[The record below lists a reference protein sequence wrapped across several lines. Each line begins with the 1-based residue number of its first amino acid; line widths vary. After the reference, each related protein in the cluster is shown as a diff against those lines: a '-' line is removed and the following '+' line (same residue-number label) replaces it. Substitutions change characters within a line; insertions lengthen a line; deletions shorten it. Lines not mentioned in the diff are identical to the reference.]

1 MAMNFDSRY
10 ADVSTGDELRLSD
23 YLAAVMRNWKLV
35 TVVMLAVIALGTAY
49 AYTATPVYK
58 ADALI
63 QVDDGNKNNNT
74 NVNLNANANTVQPLP
89 QMADAKSATA
99 AQIELLRSRMVI
111 DDTVRRL
118 HLDIGA
124 APRGF
129 PVVGALIG
137 NVLSKFGIPLPP
149 GYLSRFAWGGEQIDV
164 PLFDTPKDLYEKKFT
179 LVAGEHGAYVVN
191 DPEGVAI
198 LSGRVGEQVS
208 GMTPHGPVTLK
219 VDRLVGHPGVQFE
232 LQRFSTLTTIDRL
245 QQRLAVA
252 ETALQSGIIGVSLE
266 GSNAKEIAQIVNSI
280 VNRYVQQDASKR
292 SAESEHTLAFL
303 DQQLPLVKKQLDE
316 SEQRYNTF
324 RNKQGTVDLTEESRL
339 LLQQIVD
346 NRTKLTD
353 LQQQRAE
360 LSLRFTAN
368 HPSVQALDAQIA
380 ALTAAQ
386 TRLGK
391 NVSTLPDTEQTAL
404 RYMRDVRVNTELY
417 TNLLASAQQLRIVK
431 AGQVGNVRIVD
442 LAQAADDPV
451 RPKRILVIL
460 ISAGI
465 GLVLGVIVAFI
476 RKALYGGVERP
487 EDIERQLGTRV
498 FAIVPRSTQQLR
510 LQRQVG
516 MRREGLHVLAAQ
528 APEDAAVEGIRSL
541 RTSLQLQLGEARNNV
556 VMMTGSRP
564 EAGKSFLSANLAT
577 LVASTRKRV
586 LLIDGDMRRGD
597 IHSHFGVRHSPG
609 LSDVLMGADVRSTI
623 LHDVLPGVDLITK
636 GSLPSHPSELL
647 ASDRLGEILAEL
659 KQYYDLVVIDTPPV
673 LAVTDATV
681 IGRHAGTSL
690 LVVRHGKNQVQEIGE
705 TMKRLHNGGVHMKG
719 VLLTDVPQSK
729 VLMGSTYAGYYGYES
744 IAE

>member
-1 MAMNFDSRY
+1 MATNFDSRY
-10 ADVSTGDELRLSD
+10 VDVSTGDELRLSD

-35 TVVMLAVIALGTAY
+35 TVVMLAVTAIGAAY
-49 AYTATPVYK
+49 AFLATPTYK
-58 ADALI
+58 ADAVI
-63 QVDDGNKNNNT
+63 QVDEHDKNT
-74 NVNLNANANTVQPLP
+74 ANVPASAGQQAIP
-89 QMADAKSATA
+89 QTSEAKSVTA
-99 AQIELLRSRMVI
+99 AQIELLRSRLVI
-111 DDTVRRL
+111 EDAVRRF
-118 HLDIGA
+118 HLDVSA
-124 APRGF
+124 APRSM
-129 PVVGALIG
+129 P
-137 NVLSKFGIPLPP
+137 VLSGAIGTAFSMLGKPVPQ

-164 PLFDTPKDLYEKKFT
+164 PLFDTPKALYDKKFT
-179 LVAGEHGAYVVN
+179 LVAGQNGTYALN
-191 DPEGVAI
+191 DPDGLAV
-198 LSGRVGEQVS
+198 LTGHVGKEAS
-208 GMTPHGPVTLK
+208 GMTPQGPVTLR
-219 VDRLVGHPGVQFE
+219 VDKLDGKSGVQFE
-232 LQRFSTLTTIDRL
+232 LQRFSTVTTIDRL
-245 QQRLAVA
+245 QKRLTVA
-252 ETALQSGIIGVSLE
+252 EAALQSGIIGVSLE
-266 GSNAKEIAQIVNSI
+266 GSNPKQITEIVNNI
-280 VNRYVQQDASKR
+280 AHRYVQQDAEKR
-292 SAESEHTLAFL
+292 SSDAEHTLSFL
-303 DQQLPLVKKQLDE
+303 DQQLPLAKKQLDE
-316 SEQRYNTF
+316 AEQRYNTF
-324 RNKQGTVDLTEESRL
+324 RNKQGSVDLNEESRL

-346 NRTKLTD
+346 NKTKLAD

-380 ALTAAQ
+380 ALTNAQ

-417 TNLLASAQQLRIVK
+417 TNLLASVQQMRIAK
-431 AGQVGNVRIVD
+431 AGQGSNVRVVD
-442 LAQAADDPV
+442 FAQVPDDPV
-451 RPKRILVIL
+451 RPKRMLVIL
-460 ISAGI
+460 IAAGI
-465 GLVLGVIVAFI
+465 GLVIGIIVAFI

-541 RTSLQLQLGEARNNV
+541 RTSLQLQLTDARNNV
-556 VMMTGSRP
+556 VMLTGSRP

-609 LSDVLMGADVRSTI
+609 LSDVLMGADVMSTI

-647 ASDRLGEILAEL
+647 ASDRFGEVLAEL
-659 KQYYDLVVIDTPPV
+659 KRHYDLVVIDTPPV

-681 IGRHAGTSL
+681 IGKHAGTSL

-729 VLMGSTYAGYYGYES
+729 VLNGSTYAGYYSYES

>member
-1 MAMNFDSRY
+1 MAMNFDTRY
-10 ADVSTGDELRLSD
+10 TDISTADELRLSD

-35 TVVMLAVIALGTAY
+35 TLVTLAVVALGTAY
-49 AYTATPVYK
+49 AYLAPPTYK
-58 ADALI
+58 ADAMI
-63 QVDDGNKNNNT
+63 QVDEASGNNAK
-74 NVNLNANANTVQPLP
+74 ANASAEAVQAVAP
-89 QMADAKSATA
+89 QLTDTKSVTA
-99 AQIELLRSRMVI
+99 AQIELLRSRLVI

-124 APRGF
+124 SPRSF
-129 PVVGALIG
+129 PVVGKLVG
-137 NVLSKFGIPLPP
+137 NVFSMLNRPMPP
-149 GYLSRFAWGGEQIDV
+149 GYLSRFAWGGEEIDV
-164 PLFDTPKDLYEKKFT
+164 PLFDTPKALYDRKFT
-179 LVAGEHGAYVVN
+179 LVAGEHGAYVLQ
-191 DPEGVAI
+191 DPDGLGI
-198 LSGRVGEQVS
+198 LTGHVGQEAS
-208 GMTPHGPVTLK
+208 GMTPQGLITLK
-219 VDRLVGHPGVQFE
+219 VDKLTSKPGVQFD

-245 QQRLAVA
+245 QKRLTVA

-266 GSNAKEIAQIVNSI
+266 GSNPKEIAAIVNNI
-280 VNRYVQQDASKR
+280 ANRYVQQDTQKR
-292 SAESEHTLAFL
+292 SAEAEHTLAFL
-303 DQQLPLVKKQLDE
+303 EQQLPVVKKQLDE
-316 SEQRYNTF
+316 AEQRYSAF
-324 RNKQGTVDLTEESRL
+324 RNKQGSVDLSEESRL
-339 LLQQIVD
+339 LLQQVVD
-346 NRTKLTD
+346 NKTKLTD

-380 ALTAAQ
+380 ALTVAQ

-404 RYMRDVRVNTELY
+404 RYMRDVRSSTELY
-417 TNLLASAQQLRIVK
+417 TNLLNSTQQLRIAK
-431 AGQVGNVRIVD
+431 AGQVSNVRIVD

-451 RPKRILVIL
+451 RPKRALVIL

-465 GLVLGVIVAFI
+465 GLVLGIIVAFI

-510 LQRQVG
+510 LQRHVG

-528 APEDAAVEGIRSL
+528 APEDAAVEGIRGL
-541 RTSLQLQLGEARNNV
+541 RTSLQLQLSDARNNV
-556 VMMTGSRP
+556 VMLTGSRP

-586 LLIDGDMRRGD
+586 LLIDADMRRGD

-609 LSDVLMGADVRSTI
+609 LSDVLMGADVMSTI
-623 LHDVLPGVDLITK
+623 LHDVLPGVDLIPK
-636 GSLPSHPSELL
+636 GALPSHPAELL

-659 KQYYDLVVIDTPPV
+659 KQHYDLVVIDTPPV

-705 TMKRLHNGGVHMKG
+705 TMKRLYHGGVHMKG